1 MKPDAPKFTATDLES
16 RGASL
21 CREER
26 TRRETREMA
35 QELSSPR
42 AASRNCS
49 SCIVL
54 SGEPKIDEPLSQTWK
69 RVLQHYQICE
79 RNLIFGDNQRTEID
93 RQVEAAQQLAP
104 IILGNTKASAKF
116 TEIFRAAPVW
126 LLTFTFTFMDADLL
140 GFDLPHKLWRYKWG
154 RDG

>member
-1 MKPDAPKFTATDLES
+1 MHRSS
-16 RGASL
+16 RRRIWKVEELLSAAKKE
-21 CREER
+21 REEK
-26 TRRETREMA
+26 REKWHKNCLRHARLQATA
-35 QELSSPR
+35 V
-42 AASRNCS
+42 AA
-49 SCIVL
+49 IVL